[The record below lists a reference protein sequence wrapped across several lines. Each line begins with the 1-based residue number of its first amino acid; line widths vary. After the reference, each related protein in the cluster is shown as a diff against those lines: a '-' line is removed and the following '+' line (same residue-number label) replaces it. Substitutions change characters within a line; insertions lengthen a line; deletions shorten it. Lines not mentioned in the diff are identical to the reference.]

1 MSSFK
6 KKAAKYVSL
15 TLIVT
20 LLVSTACYISFAAGA
35 DRAAKTDKN
44 GKTLSSLVAGTNASG
59 KDETVYVIAG
69 ADGSAKE
76 VIVSDWLKNSK
87 GEKALLDDS
96 CLDDI
101 ENVKGDQQYTLDKN
115 NMKVWDADGEDIYY
129 QGTTDKQL
137 PVDLAISYT
146 LNGKAVTSKELSGK
160 SGKVTMRIDYRN
172 NEKRSVSI
180 NGKTQTMYVPF
191 VMLSGMMLSNDHF
204 SNVAVTNGKVI
215 NDGDKC
221 IVMGFALP
229 GMQQNLGVSKS
240 QIDLPSYI
248 EITAD
253 VKDFELETT
262 MHFASNDI
270 FSQVDFSEIGSM
282 DDLTA
287 QLNKFTQAANQL
299 VDGSSALY
307 SGLSELL
314 QKSGVLVE
322 GINQLYAGASK
333 LSTGTAMFTD
343 GQKQLHQGL
352 SELNNGLK
360 ALTANSGA
368 LNAGGEEVFNSLLSM
383 ADGQLAQAGVT
394 GLPKLTI
401 ANYKTVLNGV
411 LNNLSPENARAM
423 ATAEAQKQ
431 VTETVR
437 SMSSEITAGVTMKV
451 KEQVLGAV
459 LQQAGLGMTPEQFAG
474 AVAAGKIDEK
484 TVAMINGAVEQQM
497 ATDAIKQKVDQLT
510 ESVIQQKIAETMAGA
525 QIQAKIEEAVAKAQA
540 GAESVKGLIAQL
552 DKYNM
557 FYSGL
562 CQYTAGVD
570 AAFAGSEKL
579 LAGST
584 SLIDNSAKLSSGAA
598 ELSGGIGSLKA
609 GSGALVQGVTKLAN
623 GGMMLSEGMKKF
635 NEEGVKK
642 LTSVFDGNLGEL
654 AARLSA
660 TADLSKSY
668 NSYAGISSG
677 TKGEVK
683 FVYRTEGIS
692 VEKEKK

>member
-221 IVMGFALP
+221 IVMGFAQP

-262 MHFASNDI
+262 RHFASNDI

-322 GINQLYAGASK
+322 GINQLYAGA
-333 LSTGTAMFTD
+333 
-343 GQKQLHQGL
+343 
-352 SELNNGLK
+352 
-360 ALTANSGA
+360 
-368 LNAGGEEVFNSLLSM
+368 
-383 ADGQLAQAGVT
+383 
-394 GLPKLTI
+394 
-401 ANYKTVLNGV
+401 
-411 LNNLSPENARAM
+411 
-423 ATAEAQKQ
+423 
-431 VTETVR
+431 
-437 SMSSEITAGVTMKV
+437 
-451 KEQVLGAV
+451 
-459 LQQAGLGMTPEQFAG
+459 
-474 AVAAGKIDEK
+474 
-484 TVAMINGAVEQQM
+484 
-497 ATDAIKQKVDQLT
+497 
-510 ESVIQQKIAETMAGA
+510 
-525 QIQAKIEEAVAKAQA
+525 
-540 GAESVKGLIAQL
+540 
-552 DKYNM
+552 
-557 FYSGL
+557 
-562 CQYTAGVD
+562 
-570 AAFAGSEKL
+570 
-579 LAGST
+579 
-584 SLIDNSAKLSSGAA
+584 
-598 ELSGGIGSLKA
+598 
-609 GSGALVQGVTKLAN
+609 
-623 GGMMLSEGMKKF
+623 
-635 NEEGVKK
+635 
-642 LTSVFDGNLGEL
+642 
-654 AARLSA
+654 
-660 TADLSKSY
+660 
-668 NSYAGISSG
+668 
-677 TKGEVK
+677 
-683 FVYRTEGIS
+683 
-692 VEKEKK
+692 